1 MRSCE
6 EYQEWASCLIDGEL
20 DDKRAGELRQHA
32 AQCEECRAVLEAF
45 TALSGGME
53 DLQAEPPAA
62 LHDNVMAE
70 IRRENRKPVLIFTK
84 RSRQLAAVAVLTVV
98 LLAGLSAATRGRADK
113 AAGGLTMAAVTADEI
128 AEDTADNVAAAEAE
142 TEMYSMPAAA
152 QMAPAPESAQN
163 GLQMATVSGA
173 AKSATRADS
182 APADSRGATE
192 SEPLKLTAAQV
203 EILLSALGEETEAR
217 AAGEPLRL
225 RWTDADG
232 TVHTAA
238 LYDAVCTVD
247 GMNYV
252 LTVEKAELLPL
263 LADAT
268 DAE

>member
-20 DDKRAGELRQHA
+20 DDKRAEELRLHA

-53 DLQAEPPAA
+53 ELQTEPPAA
-62 LHDNVMAE
+62 LHQNVMAE

-84 RSRQLAAVAVLTVV
+84 RSRQLAAVAVLAVV
-98 LLAGLSAATRGRADK
+98 LLAGLSTAARNRADK

-128 AEDTADNVAAAEAE
+128 AEDTGDNYAAAEAE
-142 TEMYSMPAAA
+142 AEMYSMPAAA
-152 QMAPAPESAQN
+152 QMAPEAAQN
-163 GLQMATVSGA
+163 GLQMNTVSEA
-173 AKSATRADS
+173 AKSAARADS
-182 APADSRGATE
+182 APASGSEAAE
-192 SEPLKLTAAQV
+192 SEPMELTDAQAA
-203 EILLSALGEETEAR
+203 ILLSALGEATDAR
-217 AAGEPLRL
+217 TVGEPLRL
-225 RWTDADG
+225 SWTDADG